1 MNTSS
6 TVSKF
11 KIESTYKKWKFVELN
26 DRLLKFM
33 IVQLELN
40 FRILLRLNPWLF
52 FKIKCT
58 IMNQPLTS
66 ILIHFDRR
74 FSAWRI
80 RFLRIHQYFAETY
93 SFLDS
98 ASCASSE
105 AIFKLSEF
113 SVFVVASIVSFNF
126 FSDATFS
133 LINVNDVSLVTF
145 AFGAETDLL
154 YSVIKTL
161 FCRMKTNSDYKWTY
175 FE

>member
-1 MNTSS
+1 
-6 TVSKF
+6 
-11 KIESTYKKWKFVELN
+11 
-26 DRLLKFM
+26 
-33 IVQLELN
+33 
-40 FRILLRLNPWLF
+40 
-52 FKIKCT
+52 
-58 IMNQPLTS
+58 MNQPLTS

-74 FSAWRI
+74 FISAWLI
-80 RFLRIHQYFAETY
+80 RYVAETY

-145 AFGAETDLL
+145 AFGAETA
-154 YSVIKTL
+154 V
-161 FCRMKTNSDYKWTY
+161 
-175 FE
+175 

>member
-1 MNTSS
+1 
-6 TVSKF
+6 
-11 KIESTYKKWKFVELN
+11 
-26 DRLLKFM
+26 
-33 IVQLELN
+33 
-40 FRILLRLNPWLF
+40 
-52 FKIKCT
+52 
-58 IMNQPLTS
+58 MNQQLTS

-74 FSAWRI
+74 FLAWRI
-80 RFLRIHQYFAETY
+80 KFLRIHQYFAETY

-145 AFGAETDLL
+145 AFGAETALL
-154 YSVIKTL
+154 
-161 FCRMKTNSDYKWTY
+161 
-175 FE
+175 